1 MGRVRS
7 TYIKRAARELL
18 GRYPDKFSPNYEQN
32 RRLLDELTTIDSKS
46 LKNKIAGYMASLL
59 KQKSAQEGP

>member
-18 GRYPDKFSPNYEQN
+18 KRYPDKFSTDFKQN
-32 RRLLDELTTIDSKS
+32 CLALDELVNVRSKP
-46 LKNKIAGYMASLL
+46 LRNRIAGYLSNLL
-59 KQKSAQEGP
+59 KQKKEV

>member
-18 GRYPDKFSPNYEQN
+18 KRYPDKFSTDFKKNCLALN
-32 RRLLDELTTIDSKS
+32 ELVTLKSKS
-46 LKNKIAGYMASLL
+46 LRNRIAGYLSTLL
-59 KQKSAQEGP
+59 KQKKEV

>member
-18 GRYPDKFSPNYEQN
+18 RRYPDKFSTDFRKNCLVLNELVKLKSKPLRN
-32 RRLLDELTTIDSKS
+32 R
-46 LKNKIAGYMASLL
+46 IAGYLSNLL
-59 KQKSAQEGP
+59 EQKKEV

>member
-18 GRYPDKFSPNYEQN
+18 KRYPDKFSTDFKQN
-32 RRLLDELTTIDSKS
+32 CLALDELANLKSKP
-46 LKNKIAGYMASLL
+46 LRNRIAGYLSNLL
-59 KQKSAQEGP
+59 KQQKEV

>member
-18 GRYPDKFSPNYEQN
+18 KRYPDKFSTDFKQN
-32 RRLLDELTTIDSKS
+32 CLVLDKLVNLKSKS
-46 LKNKIAGYMASLL
+46 LRNRIAGYLSNLL
-59 KQKSAQEGP
+59 AQKKEV

>member
-18 GRYPDKFSPNYEQN
+18 KRYPDEFSTDFKQN
-32 RRLLDELTTIDSKS
+32 CLVLDKLVNLKSKS
-46 LKNKIAGYMASLL
+46 LRNRIAGYLSNLL
-59 KQKSAQEGP
+59 AQKKEV

>member
-18 GRYPDKFSPNYEQN
+18 RRYPDKFSTDFRKNCLVLN
-32 RRLLDELTTIDSKS
+32 ELVKLNSKS
-46 LKNKIAGYMASLL
+46 LRNRIAGYLSNLL
-59 KQKSAQEGP
+59 KQKKEV